1 MRLGELTLKS
11 RRSRKRFM
19 DALLNSISDA
29 LESNGI
35 KDYNVVDLYGRVY
48 LEVDKDV
55 SNILRRIF
63 GLVGVVEVV
72 SYKFDSLEDI
82 AARAEE
88 IYRDLVSGRSF
99 GVKTNRVGNHPFK
112 SIDVNR
118 IVGERLL
125 KYASKVDLSTPDI
138 WVKIEVRDDKVYFY
152 LREYRGYGGLPIGT
166 EGKVL
171 ALFSGGYDS
180 PVAAWHMLRR
190 GVEVDFIHF
199 QLGGEGHFNKVL
211 RVAVE
216 LARNW
221 CYGYK
226 PKMYKIDFRPI
237 AKAIRENVRRDYR
250 IVILKR
256 MMYRAASIVAEEI
269 GADALV
275 TGESIGQVSSQ
286 TLRNLVATDK
296 ATGYTVFRP
305 LIGFDKVEIIDY
317 SREIGLYEYS
327 KVVEEVCALVE
338 EKPVIHADFEV
349 VSQEESKL
357 DMSLLTEAVSDMVKY
372 DLRIISPEQ
381 VPMTDEYSVEP
392 DSIPEDALIVDIRGS
407 FSYMLNHIPGSVNMS
422 EEELLNKAEE
432 FAEEGRKIVVVCP
445 VGLDSV
451 EVVKKLREKGV
462 KAFYLSGGFKA
473 YMKYRK
479 NIQRG

>member
-19 DALLNSISDA
+19 DTLFNNIYDA
-29 LESNGI
+29 LESNGVR
-35 KDYNVVDLYGRVY
+35 DYKMVDLYGRVY
-48 LEVDKDV
+48 LEVDRDV
-55 SNILRRIF
+55 SDILRRIF

-72 SYKFDSLEDI
+72 SYEFDDLEDI
-82 AARAEE
+82 ASKAEE
-88 IYRDLVSGRSF
+88 IYRDVIKGRSF

-118 IVGERLL
+118 VVGERLL
-125 KYASKVDLSTPDI
+125 KYASKVDLSSPDV
-138 WVKIEVRDDKVYFY
+138 WVKIEVRDDKVYYY
-152 LREYRGYGGLPIGT
+152 LREYSGYGGLPIGT

-199 QLGGEGHFNKVL
+199 QLGGERHFNKVL

-226 PKMYKIDFRPI
+226 PKMFKVDFRPI
-237 AKAIRENVRRDYR
+237 AKAIRENVRQDYR

-256 MMYRAASIVAEEI
+256 MMYRAASIIAEEI

-286 TLRNLVATDK
+286 TLRNLVVTDMATE
-296 ATGYTVFRP
+296 YTVFRP
-305 LIGFDKVEIIDY
+305 LIGFDKVEIIDV

-327 KVVEEVCALVE
+327 KIVEEVCALVE
-338 EKPVIHADFEV
+338 ERPVINADPEIA
-349 VSQEESKL
+349 SQEESKL
-357 DMSLLTEAVSDMVKY
+357 DMSLLTESLSDRVKY
-372 DLRIISPEQ
+372 DLRIIRPEQ
-381 VPMTDEYSVEP
+381 VPMTDEYAIEP
-392 DSIPEDALIVDIRGS
+392 GAIPEDAVIIDIRGS
-407 FSYMLNHIPGSVNMS
+407 FSYMLNHIPGSINMT
-422 EEELLNKAEE
+422 EKELLDKAEE
-432 FAEEGRKIVVVCP
+432 LAKEGRKVVVVCP

-451 EVVKKLREKGV
+451 EIVKVLREKGV
-462 KAFYLSGGFKA
+462 KAYYLSGGFKA
-473 YMKYRK
+473 YLKYKK
-479 NIQRG
+479 NIQKG